1 MHEFSGFD
9 FQAGQVFLDLFSV
22 LVEQANVPQIFVRLI
37 LVWLPFVF
45 TLNLHKVIRTVLVM
59 AGDLAILLR
68 FLKVF
73 AELVQ
78 RRYALAID
86 IPDVLQPIVEFKI
99 LIVNAV
105 ALLHLLAVAGQ
116 LQILEPALAV
126 GQKWALI
133 WLE

>member
-105 ALLHLLAVAGQ
+105 ALLHRWRHL
-116 LQILEPALAV
+116 
-126 GQKWALI
+126 
-133 WLE
+133 

>member
-1 MHEFSGFD
+1 
-9 FQAGQVFLDLFSV
+9 
-22 LVEQANVPQIFVRLI
+22 
-37 LVWLPFVF
+37 
-45 TLNLHKVIRTVLVM
+45 M